1 MGEMMKRKM
10 LAMLTAGTFACSS
23 PLSLATDVWDLAVDG
38 DNAYSD
44 TDNVLWHTAPAQ
56 IHDLQGRAGGTLID
70 RDWFIVNPRA
80 RRSYEVQFLNVT
92 GDADVWNDP
101 PQRFASDGTTVLQT
115 GTTLDA
121 NDWIVTMRW
130 IQGAANDTN
139 YIQVV
144 GDSTSL
150 TAAAQYS
157 IQLRETTMYCA
168 RYNNTGTQ
176 TSVLIIQRTDPD
188 NFNTCNYEARFNNEA
203 GTEVGSATGALA
215 AGNTMTV
222 ISTGGI
228 AGVGATKG
236 SAYIAHSCG
245 YGGIAAK
252 LVALEPS
259 TGFSFDTTCNARPL

>member
-1 MGEMMKRKM
+1 MMKQKM
-10 LAMLTAGTFACSS
+10 LATLIAGTLTCSS
-23 PLSLATDVWDLAVDG
+23 PPCLATDVWDLAG
-38 DNAYSD
+38 DND
-44 TDNVLWHTAPAQ
+44 NGTNTDNVLWHTAPAQ
-56 IHDLQGRAGGTLID
+56 IHDLAGQAGGTVID
-70 RDWFIVNPRA
+70 QDWFIVHPRA

-92 GDADVWNDP
+92 GDTDIWTGK
-101 PQRFASDGTTVLQT
+101 PQRFASDGITLLQT
-115 GTTLDA
+115 GTNLDA
-121 NDWIVTMRW
+121 GDWIVTMRW
-130 IQGAANDTN
+130 IQGASGATN

-144 GDSTSL
+144 GENP
-150 TAAAQYS
+150 TASSAAQYS

-188 NFNTCNYEARFNNEA
+188 NGTTCNFEARFNNEA
-203 GTEVGSATGALA
+203 GTEVGAATGALA
-215 AGNTMTV
+215 SGNSMSV
-222 ISTGGI
+222 ISTAGV

-259 TGFSFDTTCNARPL
+259 TGFSFDTPCSARPT